1 MKDRMMP
8 NGDIELAGVT
18 KIADGFY
25 TNPDFVDDEKAS
37 AHAFEDQTPKTK
49 RQSDEDVEDAP
60 RWRRFVKP
68 VIIVVLVLAYNCYLA
83 AGIVLTWHKTKDYC
97 HDVKFLTVVTC
108 LVYGYALLKLLEHI
122 YRRHLK
128 KPLKGAIDSLTCR
141 WLQGH
146 SYWVRISTWVGCWTA
161 VLAFLI
167 YDCLED
173 ASRMISVAGALVLI
187 FLGFVFSK
195 HRKHVNWYQVMWGM
209 MLQFLMG
216 LVVLR
221 WKLGRAI
228 FMCIGDKVA
237 HFLSHASAGANFVFG
252 HLATGINLKQALGV
266 DAHLGNLTEEQNK
279 TEIFKSQLFSTA
291 ASVAPVFVFSALPVI
306 FFFSFIVSILYYV
319 GAMQWLVLRVGWL
332 LQVTVGTTVCES
344 MTAAANIFLGMSE
357 APLMIHPFLAVMTKS
372 ELHTVMTGG
381 FATIAGSV
389 MAAYIKMGVSA
400 SHLLTASIMSAPAA
414 LAFSKLLYPEVE
426 DSKTQSE
433 NIKLPKSEET
443 NVLEAA
449 CNGTIVALTILGF
462 IVANLIGFLAFLA
475 FLNGTLLWFG
485 NIVGIEFLTFEWVLG
500 QVFRPLAY
508 IMGVPWV
515 DCGPVGELLGVKT
528 FANEF
533 IAYAQ
538 LGRMKSQLQERSV
551 VIATYAL
558 CGFSNVGSVGIV
570 LGSLGALCPERKADL
585 SAIAVRALCAG
596 SAACFITA
604 CIAGSLI
611 S

>member
-1 MKDRMMP
+1 M
-8 NGDIELAGVT
+8 A
-18 KIADGFY
+18 
-25 TNPDFVDDEKAS
+25 
-37 AHAFEDQTPKTK
+37 PK
-49 RQSDEDVEDAP
+49 S
-60 RWRRFVKP
+60 
-68 VIIVVLVLAYNCYLA
+68 LVLDFIPCRRIATWA
-83 AGIVLTWHKTKDYC
+83 A
-97 HDVKFLTVVTC
+97 
-108 LVYGYALLKLLEHI
+108 
-122 YRRHLK
+122 
-128 KPLKGAIDSLTCR
+128 
-141 WLQGH
+141 
-146 SYWVRISTWVGCWTA
+146 CWIA

-209 MLQFLMG
+209 MLQFLLG
-216 LVVLR
+216 LLVLR
-221 WKLGRAI
+221 WKPGRAI
-228 FMCIGDKVA
+228 FMCLGDKVA
-237 HFLSHASAGANFVFG
+237 HFLGYASAGANFVFG
-252 HLATGINLKQALGV
+252 HLATGIDLQHALGV
-266 DAHLGNLTEEQNK
+266 GMHLGNNLTEEANK
-279 TEIFKSQLFSTA
+279 TEILKSQLFSTA

-306 FFFSFIVSILYYV
+306 FYFSFIVSILYYL
-319 GAMQWLVLRVGWL
+319 GAMQWLVLKVGWL

-357 APLMIHPFLAVMTKS
+357 APLMIYPFLAVMTKS

-389 MAAYIKMGVSA
+389 MAAYISMGVSA

-449 CNGTIVALTILGF
+449 CNGTIVALTVLGF

-485 NIVGIEFLTFEWVLG
+485 NIVDVEFLTFEWVLG

-515 DCGPVGELLGVKT
+515 DCGPVGELLGIKT

-538 LGRMKSQLQERSV
+538 LAKMKSQLQERSV

-570 LGSLGALCPERKADL
+570 LGSLSALCPERKADL

-604 CIAGSLI
+604 CMAGSLI